1 MRIAVADTRTVDPSV
16 LMKFSRELTMRK
28 KMKFISYSFY
38 TTLRDVI
45 PGLVSKLKENWI
57 TYQMT
62 SENKYFF
69 QIYF

>member
-1 MRIAVADTRTVDPSV
+1 
-16 LMKFSRELTMRK
+16 MRK